1 MGGLRECPDKE
12 QELIRINYIFDLSG
26 TILVCDTASFGPA
39 EPTNTF
45 LSGTQD
51 LTLCYSTVCAKTSS
65 SVSLHSDQELL
76 FCAEPC

>member
-51 LTLCYSTVCAKTSS
+51 LTL
-65 SVSLHSDQELL
+65 
-76 FCAEPC
+76 